1 MGNKFSSNP
10 PDVKKSG
17 AEIRKN
23 TNSKSLMLQGNLLK
37 VQDNL
42 LRDREN
48 FLINEYIKYKN
59 NFINKVK
66 NISNLLNQIN
76 LNITNYNDN
85 NILSYIDY
93 IDYFSDP
100 NKTIFNISFDC
111 INEILNK
118 PIINGYEEQMKKN
131 IIISSISNMNFF
143 DNVRLQLIHI
153 SCSNNVNLDQNKTS
167 LISYREE
174 FNSYSD
180 HKKYFINFLLYLN
193 ISDIVSVTSNIE
205 DLNIE
210 YLQEKSDKLD
220 TIDILV
226 NKLLILINSNNK
238 KGNIEIVLSRKQD
251 GGNNK
256 NKPSIIVRK
265 EILGKERC
273 IYKKTGDRKEYVKY
287 KGNLITVKDYK
298 KIIKARNNKRI

>member
-17 AEIRKN
+17 AEIRRN
-23 TNSKSLMLQGNLLK
+23 INNKSLMLQGNLL
-37 VQDNL
+37 
-42 LRDREN
+42 RDREIS
-48 FLINEYIKYKN
+48 LINEYIKYKKF
-59 NFINKVK
+59 FINKVK

-76 LNITNYNDN
+76 LNITTYNDN

-100 NKTIFNISFDC
+100 DKTIFNISFDC

-131 IIISSISNMNFF
+131 IIISSISNMNIF
-143 DNVRLQLIHI
+143 DNERLQLILI

-167 LISYREE
+167 LISYSEE

-205 DLNIE
+205 DQNIE

-226 NKLLILINSNNK
+226 NRLLILINSNK

-298 KIIKARNNKRI
+298 KIIKARNNKKI